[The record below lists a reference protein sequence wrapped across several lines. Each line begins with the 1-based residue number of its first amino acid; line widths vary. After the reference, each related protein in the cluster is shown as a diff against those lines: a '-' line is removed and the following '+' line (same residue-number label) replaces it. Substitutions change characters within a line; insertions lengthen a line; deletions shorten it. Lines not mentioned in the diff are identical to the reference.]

1 MKPSGG
7 DTRHFSYEA
16 ALQLAFYALLAMGT
30 AALSYVAYVA
40 IEARAYQAAETRKIE
55 LKMAQPAE
63 SQSTPVLSQGSA
75 IGRIEIPRLGLAAI
89 VVQGDSAAILRH
101 AVGHIPGTPLP
112 GQPGNVALAGH
123 RDTFFRPL
131 RDIQIG
137 DTIMLQTPGGDYRYL
152 VESTTVVPPA
162 ETEVL
167 QSSSVRELTLVT
179 CYPFHYIGE
188 APNRFIVRARELQP
202 AP

>member
-7 DTRHFSYEA
+7 HARHFSYEA

-30 AALSYVAYVA
+30 AALGYVAYVA

-63 SQSTPVLSQGSA
+63 SQSTPEVSQGSA
-75 IGRIEIPRLGLAAI
+75 IGRIEIPRRGLAAI

-179 CYPFHYIGE
+179 CYPFHYIGT